1 MIDSMDIYRAL
12 KETLEKQFNKKI
24 KVQTKD
30 IKNPRPPCFY
40 IKPGNDNNSQTAS
53 DFETTD
59 YLYFIIYISKTETL
73 EDLLTVKEGLKKA
86 FKKPLKVV
94 SYDDPEDVMYVE
106 IDSVDIT
113 INEEDYFLNTSLSM
127 QIIQPLGV
135 DRFDSTNDELMEN
148 MEMEVQT
155 KI

>member
-1 MIDSMDIYRAL
+1 MDIYRAL
-12 KETLEKQFNKKI
+12 KETLVKHFNKKI
-24 KVQTKD
+24 KVQIKD
-30 IKNPRPPCFY
+30 IKNPSPPCFY

-59 YLYFIIYISKTETL
+59 YLYSIIYISNTETL
-73 EDLLTVKEGLKKA
+73 EDLLTIKERLKNI

-113 INEEDYFLNTSLSM
+113 LNEEDYFLNTSLSM

-135 DRFDSTNDELMEN
+135 DRFDSINNELMEN
-148 MEMEVQT
+148 MQMEMQAE
-155 KI
+155 I

>member
-1 MIDSMDIYRAL
+1 MDIYRAL

-59 YLYFIIYISKTETL
+59 YLYLIIYISKTETL
-73 EDLLTVKEGLKKA
+73 EDLLTVKEKLKRI
-86 FKKPLKVV
+86 FKMPLKVV
-94 SYDDPEDVMYVE
+94 SYDDPEDIMYVE

-113 INEEDYFLNTSLSM
+113 INEDDYFLNASLTM
-127 QIIQPLGV
+127 QVIQPLDV
-135 DRFDSTNDELMEN
+135 ERFESTNDAYMEDMELKTN
-148 MEMEVQT
+148 FKV
-155 KI
+155 